1 MVERSAMAESLSN
14 LSSAALNSQPSTF
27 DKLCE
32 IVAKLRA
39 PGGCPWDRE
48 QTHESLLPAT
58 IEEAYE
64 VAEAARAK
72 NDAHFREELGDLLL
86 LVVMHAE
93 IAREAGRFDIDHVV
107 CDVTEKLVRRH
118 PHVFGKSDARD
129 SGAVLQQWEA
139 IKREEKRSDSHYL
152 ASLPRALPALMR
164 AQKAQSKAARVNF
177 DWSELRDVLAKVEE
191 ELGETKSAIG
201 SLAAASPPRGG
212 QDRQSLEDEIGD
224 LLFAVVNLARKC
236 KLDAESALQKGKRL
250 GDVDLAELD
259 EIWNQIKRTSN
270 IERLTRNAEP
280 PEFDVRCWTVASASA
295 FAIFAI
301 PMSILIN
308 LLLAVWLVVAL
319 LMVLVIL
326 MQRPKSEGLGAAF
339 GGAVTENIFGAQTT
353 NVLVKFTAWLAAI
366 FFLVT
371 FVLSILYARKSA
383 GESALRRELMKTQ
396 AAATASPAPAAS
408 RPSSPSSAAPDSG
421 AGVLPTGSATPIAS
435 PPSSVP
441 VAPSASPA
449 PSAEKKL

>member
-27 DKLCE
+27 NKLCE
-32 IVAKLRA
+32 IVAKLRE

-93 IAREAGRFDIDHVV
+93 IAREAGRFDINNVV
-107 CDVTEKLVRRH
+107 DDVTEKLVRRH
-118 PHVFGKSDARD
+118 PHVFGKSAARD
-129 SGAVLQQWEA
+129 SGAVLKQWEA

-177 DWSELRDVLAKVEE
+177 DWTELRDVLAKVEE
-191 ELGETKSAIG
+191 ELGETKSAI
-201 SLAAASPPRGG
+201 AS

-236 KLDAESALQKGKRL
+236 KLDAESALQTATDKFVARFNRLEDELRSRGKRL
-250 GDVDLAELD
+250 GDADLAELD
-259 EIWNQIKRTSN
+259 EIWNAIKKMTNERMRKDERSSN
-270 IERLTRNAEP
+270 
-280 PEFDVRCWTVASASA
+280 D
-295 FAIFAI
+295 
-301 PMSILIN
+301 
-308 LLLAVWLVVAL
+308 
-319 LMVLVIL
+319 
-326 MQRPKSEGLGAAF
+326 
-339 GGAVTENIFGAQTT
+339 
-353 NVLVKFTAWLAAI
+353 
-366 FFLVT
+366 
-371 FVLSILYARKSA
+371 
-383 GESALRRELMKTQ
+383 
-396 AAATASPAPAAS
+396 
-408 RPSSPSSAAPDSG
+408 
-421 AGVLPTGSATPIAS
+421 
-435 PPSSVP
+435 
-441 VAPSASPA
+441 
-449 PSAEKKL
+449 